1 MNQAIGTALANRQP
15 KQQSTH
21 HKMVRFVKQ
30 NTPYKPMKNSIKA
43 LMAAFAVA
51 LLACTTAQAVP
62 ITGQVTMAGTATLNN
77 TQLGSAT
84 AATAFSGVTVIN
96 PATGS
101 YAATL
106 GSAVTFNPF
115 SWNPSSAPV
124 SPLWSFVS
132 GGRTYT
138 FNLGS
143 LNIVSQSNSFLNIAG
158 IGTLTISGTGP
169 TFDPT
174 VGAWSFSI
182 VNPGGGPSS
191 NFQFGFVS
199 SNNALPEGGSAL
211 ALLGIGLVC
220 VELIRRKLATA

>member
-1 MNQAIGTALANRQP
+1 MHP
-15 KQQSTH
+15 
-21 HKMVRFVKQ
+21 FVKLNQ
-30 NTPYKPMKNSIKA
+30 PTHTMKNSMKA

-51 LLACTTAQAVP
+51 ILACATAQAVP

-77 TQLGSAT
+77 MNLNQAT

-96 PATGS
+96 PTTGS
-101 YAATL
+101 YA
-106 GSAVTFNPF
+106 GSQGTSVTFNPF

-124 SPLWSFVS
+124 SPLWSFIFS
-132 GGRTYT
+132 GRTFT
-138 FNLGS
+138 FNLTS
-143 LNIVSQSNSFLNIAG
+143 LTVVSQSSTFLNIAG
-158 IGTLTISGTGP
+158 IGTLTISGAGP

-182 VNPGGGPSS
+182 VNPGGGASS

-211 ALLGIGLVC
+211 ALLGVALVAL
-220 VELIRRKLATA
+220 ELIRRKLATA